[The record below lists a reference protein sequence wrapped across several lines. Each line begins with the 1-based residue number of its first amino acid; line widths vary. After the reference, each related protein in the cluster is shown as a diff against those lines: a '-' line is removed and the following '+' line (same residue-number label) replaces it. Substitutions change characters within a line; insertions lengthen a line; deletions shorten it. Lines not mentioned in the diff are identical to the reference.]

1 MATPDELTMEEFK
14 ALVSRAGMTLSDS
27 ELSDLK
33 EKYEFS
39 RPGIDAL
46 HQVDLGT
53 EDLAVSFD
61 PTWASPPGP
70 PRTEVRRWPVR

>member
-1 MATPDELTMEEFK
+1 MATPDELKPNELTHEEFK
-14 ALVSRAGMTLSDS
+14 ALVTQAGMTLSDS

-33 EKYEFS
+33 EMYEVS

-46 HQVDLGT
+46 HRVDLGA

-61 PTWASPPGP
+61 PAWDPES
-70 PRTEVRRWPVR
+70 